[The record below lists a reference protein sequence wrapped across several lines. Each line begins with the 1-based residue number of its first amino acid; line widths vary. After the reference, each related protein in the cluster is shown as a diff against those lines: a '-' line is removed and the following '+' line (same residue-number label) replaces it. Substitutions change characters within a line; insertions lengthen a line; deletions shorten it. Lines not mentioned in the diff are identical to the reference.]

1 MSTLQEIKVAAA
13 ALPAE
18 ERSAL
23 VTWLSESED
32 VSRIRRE
39 ELRRE
44 IRIGLDQIERGEV
57 ALLDMAQIKRK
68 ARTQKEAE
76 RQS

>member
-1 MSTLQEIKVAAA
+1 MSTLHEIKAAAA

-18 ERSAL
+18 ERSEL
-23 VTWLSESED
+23 VTWLSKSED

-44 IRIGLDQIERGEV
+44 IQLGLDQIERGEV
-57 ALLDMAQIKRK
+57 APLDMAEIKRK
-68 ARTQKEAE
+68 AREQKEAK
-76 RQS
+76 R